1 MAATVE
7 TTGKTIEQAL
17 EKALRE
23 LGARKEDVDIKLV
36 EETHG
41 GLRGIFGGK
50 LVRIRVT
57 LREGAVATGAV
68 TTDTSDVIR
77 EIIGEVLGYMGVDH
91 SITIEESEDTTFVNI
106 TSEGLD
112 GLLIGRRGE
121 TLGSI
126 QHIVNRVFTSRTGR
140 HSKITVDV
148 GGYVRRK
155 HRLLVEKAQKLA
167 ERVRRT
173 QQEFDFEP
181 LKASERRIIH
191 LAVSEF
197 DDVTTYTIGDGLLRK
212 VVISPRTS
220 ATEDLPRD

>member
-1 MAATVE
+1 MTTSVE

-23 LGARKEDVDIKLV
+23 LGASKDDVDIKLLA
-36 EETHG
+36 ESQS

-50 LVRIRVT
+50 MVRIRVT
-57 LREGAVATGAV
+57 RREGAAAGEPGETPEVVRA
-68 TTDTSDVIR
+68 
-77 EIIGEVLGYMGVDH
+77 IIGEVLGFMGIEH
-91 SITIEESEDTTFVNI
+91 SIEIEESDDTTFVNI
-106 TSEGLD
+106 SSTGLD

-121 TLGSI
+121 TLTSI
-126 QHIVNRVFTSRTGR
+126 QHVVNRVFTSRTGR

-155 HRLLVEKAQKLA
+155 HRLLVEKAQKIA

-173 QQEFDFEP
+173 QKEYDFEP

-220 ATEDLPRD
+220 ATDDLPRD